1 MPAPVHSSWLASKWR
16 YRMVFGCISTA
27 FLLAILKSGSLQLN
41 HGEALKGLAEKQY
54 KRTFQVAAA
63 RGMVYDREGRTLA
76 GTVPMDSVY
85 VEPRHI
91 VEKEETAEKLSEAL
105 SIPTSKLEKRVAGS
119 RSFAWIQRRIPPTTS
134 ETVRQLGLRG
144 VGLLK
149 EHQRFYPNHSVAGQL
164 LGTVSIDG
172 EGQSGIERAYDSAL
186 KPKAQRTS
194 VLRDAKGN
202 RLMTDTGLE
211 LSAFRGN
218 DVHLTIDAQMQQ
230 VAELAL
236 VETVRKFKAKSA
248 WAIAMDPKTG
258 EILVMAN
265 APTFNPNTPGTARR
279 HSRNQALSA
288 AFEPGSTMKT
298 ITFAAAL
305 EAGVVHPEE
314 SIDCENGKYKLGRHT
329 IRDSHKSNWLT
340 VRDVFKHSSNIGTLK
355 IALAMGEQRF
365 KDTLKQLHFGERLG
379 LGLAGEAR
387 GRLPR
392 KDKWGQTRLSTIS
405 FGHGLMVTSVQMLA
419 AVGTVANDGVWVQP
433 HVIQRVTDAFGEEI
447 PQRDRKPAHRVFK
460 TETAKTLAQIMQ
472 TVVEPGGTGTPAAIP
487 GIAVAG
493 KTGTAEKVDPVTG
506 RYSKDLHLSSFIG
519 FAPADDPEA
528 VVLVVVDEPQ
538 EKKFGGLVAGPAFR
552 KITEAILRARGIFAA
567 PSEKEIAELK
577 EAQKKSKVA
586 PKMIAAKDV
595 APVLAV
601 EEGAMPDL
609 RGMTLKEALVF
620 LKKVGVVP
628 QIEGHGLVKEQMP
641 QAGAPIVNPRAIEL
655 KLAKEQ

>member
-1 MPAPVHSSWLASKWR
+1 
-16 YRMVFGCISTA
+16 
-27 FLLAILKSGSLQLN
+27 
-41 HGEALKGLAEKQY
+41 
-54 KRTFQVAAA
+54 
-63 RGMVYDREGRTLA
+63 
-76 GTVPMDSVY
+76 
-85 VEPRHI
+85 
-91 VEKEETAEKLSEAL
+91 
-105 SIPTSKLEKRVAGS
+105 
-119 RSFAWIQRRIPPTTS
+119 
-134 ETVRQLGLRG
+134 
-144 VGLLK
+144 
-149 EHQRFYPNHSVAGQL
+149 
-164 LGTVSIDG
+164 
-172 EGQSGIERAYDSAL
+172 
-186 KPKAQRTS
+186 
-194 VLRDAKGN
+194 
-202 RLMTDTGLE
+202 
-211 LSAFRGN
+211 
-218 DVHLTIDAQMQQ
+218 
-230 VAELAL
+230 
-236 VETVRKFKAKSA
+236 
-248 WAIAMDPKTG
+248 
-258 EILVMAN
+258 
-265 APTFNPNTPGTARR
+265 
-279 HSRNQALSA
+279 
-288 AFEPGSTMKT
+288 MKT

-447 PQRDRKPAHRVFK
+447 PQRDRKLAHRVFK
-460 TETAKTLAQIMQ
+460 AETAKTLAQIMQ

-519 FAPADDPEA
+519 FAPADDPQA

-567 PSEKEIAELK
+567 PSEKEIAASK
-577 EAQKKSKVA
+577 ESQKKSKVE
-586 PKMIAAKDV
+586 PKMIAAKDA
-595 APVLAV
+595 APALAV

-628 QIEGHGLVKEQMP
+628 QIEGQGLVKEQLP
-641 QAGAPIVNPRAIEL
+641 KAGSPIVNPRAIEL